1 MYYQCIRTMNL
12 VRCKTIINIC
22 CLDTRQSFLRNSFCF
37 SNGCTNSKQSCVT
50 FHNSSKLLVNRS
62 LNEKATHLQEGEH
75 KLDSEIRKFSLAT
88 KDLKKKLICYA
99 IIGGV
104 IGGILYTDWDEHLD
118 LGEMQI
124 DSPIPDMT
132 LSVKSIKI
140 MNIFP
145 MVKKIFS
152 ILPDGVRQYIGVKM
166 VSAHISKS
174 IFGHKDVFMT

>member
-1 MYYQCIRTMNL
+1 MNL

-22 CLDTRQSFLRNSFCF
+22 CLDTRPLFLRNSFCV
-37 SNGCTNSKQSCVT
+37 SNGCTSSKQSCVT

-62 LNEKATHLQEGEH
+62 VNEKPTHLQEGEH
-75 KLDSEIRKFSLAT
+75 KLDDEIRKMSLAL
-88 KDLKKKLICYA
+88 KPIKKKMICIA
-99 IIGGV
+99 IIGGL

-118 LGEMQI
+118 LGEMKI
-124 DSPIPDMT
+124 DSSIPDMT
-132 LSVKSIKI
+132 LAVKSIKI
-140 MNIFP
+140 INVFP

-174 IFGHKDVFMT
+174 IFGHKDV